1 MWRKTGMIV
10 LLALIALP
18 PDLRASGEERLHVR
32 IDSLIEAADRE
43 GPSSPPV
50 DDAGFLRRLTLDLT
64 GAIPSVHTARAF
76 LADMAP
82 EKRTR
87 LIDALLDG
95 PDYPR
100 RMEELVHVMFMER
113 LGDHPR
119 WRSYLRAS
127 FAANKP
133 WDQLARE
140 VLRGS
145 SEDEP
150 TRGAAFFYA
159 KRLENYGQNPVDY
172 PGLTRDV
179 GRLFLG
185 IDLRCAQCHDH
196 VFVTD
201 YKQQDFQGLHTFFQ
215 NTALLDA
222 KAPSI
227 VEKPTLQK
235 TPYTSVFTKAPRET
249 GPRVPGMAELALPEL
264 KKGEE
269 YVTPPDPKKKLPGRL
284 RFSLLDELSQQLPSD
299 ENPAFARNIVNRL
312 WFAMM
317 GRGLVHPLDQSSGD
331 NPPSHPE
338 LLDLLTRE
346 FIAHRYDGKWLL
358 RELAAT
364 RTYQHSDRLPA
375 GTDAVTPETFRVA
388 LEKRLSAEQ
397 LLRSMLVAT
406 GESDATGAATPVAD
420 RFEALKEKYLK
431 AFANEP
437 REPEDEFNPSLRA
450 ALFFQ
455 NDAAVL
461 DLLKPH
467 TGNLVARLAA
477 CDDSAAIAEELY
489 LSVLT
494 RRPCAEETAEVT
506 AHLPRNPDCRAV
518 AIGHLAWALLA
529 SAEFSVNH

>member
-1 MWRKTGMIV
+1 MIV
-10 LLALIALP
+10 SLALVALYSGG
-18 PDLRASGEERLHVR
+18 RASGGESLHAR
-32 IDSLIEAADRE
+32 IDEWIDAGARE
-43 GPSSPPV
+43 EPASPV
-50 DDAGFLRRLTLDLT
+50 IDDAGFLRRVMLDLT
-64 GAIPSVHTARAF
+64 GAIPSAWAARAF
-76 LADMAP
+76 LGDTAP
-82 EKRTR
+82 EKRAA
-87 LIDALLDG
+87 LVDAVLDG
-95 PDYPR
+95 PEYPR
-100 RMEELVHVMFMER
+100 RMAELVHVMFMER

-119 WRSYLRAS
+119 WTGYLEAS

-140 VLRGS
+140 ILRGS
-145 SEDEP
+145 SDDES

-201 YKQQDFQGLHTFFQ
+201 YKQQDFQGLHTYFQ

-235 TPYTSVFTKAPRET
+235 TPYTSVFTKAARET
-249 GPRVPGMAELALPEL
+249 GPRIPGMAEVALPEL

-269 YVTPPDPKKKLPGRL
+269 YVTPPDPSKKLPGTL
-284 RFSLLDELSQQLPSD
+284 RFSLLEALARQLPRD

-317 GRGLVHPLDQSSGD
+317 GRGLVHPLDQTSGD

-338 LLDLLTRE
+338 LLDELTRA
-346 FIAHRYDGKWLL
+346 FIARRYDGKWLL
-358 RELAAT
+358 RELALS
-364 RTYQHSDRLPA
+364 RTYQRSDRLPA
-375 GTDAVTPETFRVA
+375 GAEDADPETFRMA
-388 LEKRLSAEQ
+388 LEKRVSAEQ

-406 GESDATGAATPVAD
+406 GEADATGGSKAVAA
-420 RFEALKEKYLK
+420 RFGALKEKYVK

-450 ALFFQ
+450 ALFLQ

-461 DLLKPH
+461 DLLKPQ
-467 TGNLVARLAA
+467 GANLVARLAA
-477 CDDSAAIAEELY
+477 SDDAAAIAEELY

-494 RRPCAEETAEVT
+494 RRPCAEETAEVS
-506 AHLPRNPDCRAV
+506 AYLARNRDRRGA
-518 AIGHLAWALLA
+518 AIGHLVWALLA

>member
-1 MWRKTGMIV
+1 
-10 LLALIALP
+10 LALLILASG
-18 PDLRASGEERLHVR
+18 RRGSGEEPLHARVDGL
-32 IDSLIEAADRE
+32 IDVAAQGDA
-43 GPSSPPV
+43 SSPPV
-50 DDAGFLRRLTLDLT
+50 DDAGFLRRVTLDLT
-64 GAIPSVHTARAF
+64 GAIPLARAARAF
-76 LADMAP
+76 LEDTAP
-82 EKRTR
+82 EKRVR
-87 LIDALLDG
+87 LIEALLDG
-95 PDYPR
+95 PEYPQ

-113 LGDHPR
+113 MGDHPR
-119 WRSYLRAS
+119 WSSYLRAS

-133 WDQLARE
+133 WDQLASE
-140 VLRGS
+140 ILRGS
-145 SEDEP
+145 SEDEA
-150 TRGAAFFYA
+150 TRGSAFFYA

-196 VFVTD
+196 IFVTD

-215 NTALLDA
+215 NTALLDPQ
-222 KAPSI
+222 APRI

-235 TPYTSVFTKAPRET
+235 TPYASVFTKAPRET

-269 YVTPPDPKKKLPGRL
+269 YVTAPDLKKKLPGTL
-284 RFSLLDELSQQLPSD
+284 RFSLLDALSRQLPAD

-317 GRGLVHPLDQSSGD
+317 GRGLIHPLDQSSGE

-338 LLDLLTRE
+338 LLELLTRE
-346 FIAHRYDGKWLL
+346 FMVHRYDGKWLL
-358 RELAAT
+358 RELALS
-364 RTYQHSDRLPA
+364 RTYQRSDRLPA
-375 GTDAVTPETFRVA
+375 GADAPAPETFRVA

-406 GESDATGAATPVAD
+406 GAADATGVAKPVATQFD
-420 RFEALKEKYLK
+420 ALKAKYVK

-450 ALFFQ
+450 ALFLQ

-467 TGNLVARLAA
+467 ADNLVARLAA
-477 CDDSAAIAEELY
+477 HDDPAAIAEELY

-494 RRPCAEETAEVT
+494 RRPGAEETAEVT
-506 AHLPRNPDCRAV
+506 EHLARNADRRAV
-518 AIGHLAWALLA
+518 TIGHLAWALLA
-529 SAEFSVNH
+529 SAEFAVNH